1 MLKTNLLQPTSLKR
15 RFHWRS
21 LINNRQDLIALAL
34 ISCLVVLFF
43 EMRRHDMNL
52 FTKEGMQEAMAPL
65 GHWGP
70 LVYMGVLAL
79 SVVISQIPG
88 LPMAYSAG
96 ALWGPWMGG
105 LYTVLGGFF
114 GAMVAYFIGYT
125 LGQSSLRHLSGRTI
139 QFSNNKGH
147 AFWGWMVFISR
158 LLPVVSFDL
167 VSYGAGVAKLSVP
180 IYATATFFGMIPSVL
195 LITYMGDTIT
205 MSSRA
210 TIVFWVVSGSL
221 LLLSSWK
228 MRQSGRKANPE
239 KSL

>member
-1 MLKTNLLQPTSLKR
+1 MLQANRLRHALLNCRDRWCSVIT
-15 RFHWRS
+15 
-21 LINNRQDLIALAL
+21 NRQNAIALAL
-34 ISCLVVLFF
+34 ISCLTVLFF
-43 EMRRHDMNL
+43 ELRRHDMNL
-52 FTKEGMQEAMAPL
+52 FTKEGMREAMDPL

-70 LVYMGVLAL
+70 IVYIGVLAL

-114 GAMVAYFIGYT
+114 GAMVAYYIGYT

-167 VSYGAGVAKLSVP
+167 VSYGAGVAELSFP
-180 IYATATFFGMIPSVL
+180 IYAAATSFGMIPSVL
-195 LITYMGDTIT
+195 LITYLGDTFT
-205 MSSRA
+205 LSSQGA
-210 TIVFWVVSGSL
+210 VAFWVVFGGL
-221 LLLSSWK
+221 LLLCSWK
-228 MRQSGRKANPE
+228 MRR
-239 KSL
+239 